1 MKGKKKKYRYGI
13 KEKTL
18 SFILF
23 PCIMIALF
31 SCIYTGYSQYNT
43 IEDEIGTELKT
54 AAYGA
59 RIISESLGMNAD
71 EMKSQIDTYA
81 DETDTE
87 ITIFNG
93 DVRTVT
99 SIDNALNTKM
109 DAHIEEQLIKTKAN
123 LYVKDSLVNGE
134 EYFGYYIPFVQN
146 NELRG
151 AAFSGIPKAKVQSII
166 IKKVAALVISIVIIM
181 AVFVTLAVLQ
191 IGRILKKLTVASDY
205 AESLDENDLCVEY
218 DNKIKNDV
226 DEYTGIA
233 NILYRA
239 INKLRDLITNINTSS
254 QSSLNISSELSRNS
268 QNLSRTTTEI
278 ANVISNVTEGAQNQ
292 ADETQKVAESIQNMG
307 KDIEIIVDN
316 GDKLSEAAQNMSAAQ
331 NKVVDTMSVLHST
344 NQTIMNDVTE
354 VNNQIEITNNSIKSI
369 YSALSIIQDIAEQTN
384 LLSLNASIEAAR
396 AGEAG
401 KGFAVVASEIK
412 QLADQSS
419 TNSSEIECSLQ
430 ALIENYKLIIDKMEN
445 TTANIGEQNDKLRET
460 ESDFE
465 TLNSGIAET
474 TTQIKEIN
482 DIVSDINNQREVINE
497 AVLNLS
503 AISEENAASSQEVMA
518 SVEELNSIVSIVDDK
533 ASELEKMNKELNEL
547 VAVFRI
553 DL

>member
-166 IKKVAALVISIVIIM
+166 IKKVAAMVISIVIIM

-226 DEYTGIA
+226 DEYTEIA

-553 DL
+553 D

>member
-123 LYVKDSLVNGE
+123 LYVKDALANGE

-151 AAFSGIPKAKVQSII
+151 AAFSGIPKAKAQSII
-166 IKKVAALVISIVIIM
+166 IKKVVAMVISIVIIM
-181 AVFVTLAVLQ
+181 AVFVTIAVLQ

-226 DEYTGIA
+226 DEYTEIA

-553 DL
+553 D

>member
-166 IKKVAALVISIVIIM
+166 IKKVAAMVISIVIIM

-254 QSSLNISSELSRNS
+254 QNSLNISSELSRNS

-553 DL
+553 D

>member
-166 IKKVAALVISIVIIM
+166 IKKVAAMVISIVIIM

-191 IGRILKKLTVASDY
+191 IGRILKKLEVASDY

-254 QSSLNISSELSRNS
+254 QNSLNISSELSRNS

-553 DL
+553 D

>member
-166 IKKVAALVISIVIIM
+166 IKKVAAMVISIVIIM
-181 AVFVTLAVLQ
+181 AVFVMLAVLQ
-191 IGRILKKLTVASDY
+191 IGRILKKLEVASDY

-553 DL
+553 D

>member
-166 IKKVAALVISIVIIM
+166 IKKVAAMVISIVIIM

-191 IGRILKKLTVASDY
+191 IGRILKKLEVASDY

-226 DEYTGIA
+226 DEYTEIA

-465 TLNSGIAET
+465 ILNSGIAET

-553 DL
+553 D

>member
-166 IKKVAALVISIVIIM
+166 IKKVAAMVISIVIIM

-191 IGRILKKLTVASDY
+191 IGRILKKLEVASDY

-218 DNKIKNDV
+218 NNKIKNDV

-553 DL
+553 D

>member
-1 MKGKKKKYRYGI
+1 MKGKNKKYKYGI

-43 IEDEIGTELKT
+43 IEDEIGKELKT

-59 RIISESLGMNAD
+59 QIISESLGMKAD
-71 EMKSQIDTYA
+71 NMKSQIDTYA

-93 DVRTVT
+93 DVRAVT
-99 SIDNALNTKM
+99 SIDGALNTKM
-109 DAHIEEQLIKTKAN
+109 DSHIKDKLVNTKEN
-123 LYVKDSLVNGE
+123 LYVKDALVDGE
-134 EYFGYYIPFVQN
+134 VYFGYYIPFVQN

-151 AAFSGIPKAKVQSII
+151 AVFSGIPREKAQSII
-166 IKKVAALVISIVIIM
+166 IKKVRAMVISIVIIM
-181 AVFVTLAVLQ
+181 IVFVTLAISQ
-191 IGRILKKLTVASDY
+191 ITQILKKLTVASDY
-205 AESLDENDLCVEY
+205 AESLDENNLCVEY
-218 DNKIKNDV
+218 DNKIKKDT
-226 DEYTGIA
+226 DEYTGIG

-239 INKLRDLITNINTSS
+239 INKLRDLIKKINSSS
-254 QSSLNISSELSRNS
+254 QSSLTISSDLSQNS

-292 ADETQKVAESIQNMG
+292 ADETQKVAASIQNMG
-307 KDIEIIVDN
+307 KDIEKIADN
-316 GDKLSEAAQNMSAAQ
+316 GDKLSTAAENMSAAQ
-331 NKVVDTMSVLHST
+331 NKVVDTMNVLHST

-401 KGFAVVASEIK
+401 RGFAVVASEIK

-445 TTANIGEQNDKLRET
+445 TTSNIGEQNDKLRET
-460 ESDFE
+460 ESNFE
-465 TLNSGIAET
+465 ILNNGIAET

-482 DIVSDINNQREVINE
+482 DIVSDINSQREVINE

-518 SVEELNSIVSIVDDK
+518 SVEELNSVVSIVDDK

-547 VAVFRI
+547 VTVFRI
-553 DL
+553 D

>member
-166 IKKVAALVISIVIIM
+166 IKKVAAMVISIVIIM

-191 IGRILKKLTVASDY
+191 IGRILKKLEVASDY

-445 TTANIGEQNDKLRET
+445 TTANIGEQNDKLCET

-465 TLNSGIAET
+465 ILNSGIAET

-553 DL
+553 D

>member
-166 IKKVAALVISIVIIM
+166 IKKVAAMVISIVIIM

-191 IGRILKKLTVASDY
+191 IGRILKKLEVASDY

-226 DEYTGIA
+226 DEYTEIA

-316 GDKLSEAAQNMSAAQ
+316 GEKLSEGAQNMSAAQ

-553 DL
+553 D

>member
-1 MKGKKKKYRYGI
+1 MKGKNKKYKYGI

-43 IEDEIGTELKT
+43 IEDEIGKELKT

-59 RIISESLGMNAD
+59 QIISESLGMKAD
-71 EMKSQIDTYA
+71 NMKSQIDTYA

-93 DVRTVT
+93 DVRAVT
-99 SIDNALNTKM
+99 SIDGALNTKM
-109 DAHIEEQLIKTKAN
+109 DSHIKDKLVNTKEN
-123 LYVKDSLVNGE
+123 LYVKDALVDGE
-134 EYFGYYIPFVQN
+134 VYFGYYIPFVQN

-151 AAFSGIPKAKVQSII
+151 AVFSGIPREKAQSII
-166 IKKVAALVISIVIIM
+166 IKKVRAMVISIVIIM
-181 AVFVTLAVLQ
+181 IVFVTLAISQ
-191 IGRILKKLTVASDY
+191 ITQILKKLTVASDY
-205 AESLDENDLCVEY
+205 AESLDENNLCVEY
-218 DNKIKNDV
+218 DNKIKKDT
-226 DEYTGIA
+226 DEYTGIG

-239 INKLRDLITNINTSS
+239 INKLRDLIKKINSSS
-254 QSSLNISSELSRNS
+254 QSSLTISSDLSQNS

-292 ADETQKVAESIQNMG
+292 ADETQKVAASIQNMG
-307 KDIEIIVDN
+307 KDIEKIADN
-316 GDKLSEAAQNMSAAQ
+316 GDKLSTAAENMSAAQ
-331 NKVVDTMSVLHST
+331 NKVVDTMNVLHST

-401 KGFAVVASEIK
+401 RGFAVVASEIK

-430 ALIENYKLIIDKMEN
+430 TLIENYKLIIDKMEN
-445 TTANIGEQNDKLRET
+445 TTSNIGEQNDKLRET
-460 ESDFE
+460 ESNFE
-465 TLNSGIAET
+465 ILNNGIAET

-482 DIVSDINNQREVINE
+482 DIVSDINSQREVINE

-518 SVEELNSIVSIVDDK
+518 SVEELNSVVSIVDDK

-547 VAVFRI
+547 VTVFRI
-553 DL
+553 D

>member
-1 MKGKKKKYRYGI
+1 MKGKNKKYKYGI

-43 IEDEIGTELKT
+43 IEDEIGKELKT

-59 RIISESLGMNAD
+59 QIISESLGMKAD
-71 EMKSQIDTYA
+71 NMKSQIDTYA

-93 DVRTVT
+93 DVRAVT
-99 SIDNALNTKM
+99 SIDGALNTKM
-109 DAHIEEQLIKTKAN
+109 DSHIKDKLVNTKEN
-123 LYVKDSLVNGE
+123 LYVKDALVDGE
-134 EYFGYYIPFVQN
+134 VYFGYYIPFVQN

-151 AAFSGIPKAKVQSII
+151 AVFSGIPREKAQSII
-166 IKKVAALVISIVIIM
+166 IKKVRAMVISIVIIM
-181 AVFVTLAVLQ
+181 IVFVTLAISQ
-191 IGRILKKLTVASDY
+191 ITQILKKLTVASDY
-205 AESLDENDLCVEY
+205 AESLDENNLCVEY
-218 DNKIKNDV
+218 DNKIKKDT
-226 DEYTGIA
+226 DEYTGIG

-239 INKLRDLITNINTSS
+239 INKLRDLIKKINSSS
-254 QSSLNISSELSRNS
+254 QSSLTISSDLSQNS

-292 ADETQKVAESIQNMG
+292 ADETQKVAASIQNMG
-307 KDIEIIVDN
+307 KDIEKIADN
-316 GDKLSEAAQNMSAAQ
+316 GDKLSTAAENMSAAQ
-331 NKVVDTMSVLHST
+331 NKVVDTMNVLHST

-401 KGFAVVASEIK
+401 RGFAVVASEIK

-445 TTANIGEQNDKLRET
+445 TTSNIGEQNDKLRET
-460 ESDFE
+460 ESNFE
-465 TLNSGIAET
+465 ILNNGIAET

-482 DIVSDINNQREVINE
+482 DIVSDINSQREVINE

-547 VAVFRI
+547 VTVFRI
-553 DL
+553 D

>member
-166 IKKVAALVISIVIIM
+166 IKKVAAMVISIVIIM

-191 IGRILKKLTVASDY
+191 IGRILKKLEVASDY

-445 TTANIGEQNDKLRET
+445 TTANIDEQNDKLRET

-465 TLNSGIAET
+465 ILNSGIAET

-553 DL
+553 D

>member
-166 IKKVAALVISIVIIM
+166 IKKVAAMVISIVIIM

-191 IGRILKKLTVASDY
+191 IGRILKKLEVASDY

-430 ALIENYKLIIDKMEN
+430 ALIENYKLIIDKMGN

-553 DL
+553 D

>member
-166 IKKVAALVISIVIIM
+166 IKKVAAMVISIVIIM

-191 IGRILKKLTVASDY
+191 IGRILKKLEVASDY

-331 NKVVDTMSVLHST
+331 NKVVDTMSVLHCT

-553 DL
+553 D

>member
-166 IKKVAALVISIVIIM
+166 IKKVAAMVISIVIIM
-181 AVFVTLAVLQ
+181 AVFVALAVLQ
-191 IGRILKKLTVASDY
+191 IGRILKKLEVASDY

-553 DL
+553 D

>member
-1 MKGKKKKYRYGI
+1 MKSKKKNYRYGI

-166 IKKVAALVISIVIIM
+166 IKKVAAMVISIVIIM

-191 IGRILKKLTVASDY
+191 IGRILKKLEVASDY

-553 DL
+553 D

>member
-166 IKKVAALVISIVIIM
+166 IKKVAAMVISIVIIM

-191 IGRILKKLTVASDY
+191 IGRILKKLEVASDY

-292 ADETQKVAESIQNMG
+292 ADETQKVA
-307 KDIEIIVDN
+307 
-316 GDKLSEAAQNMSAAQ
+316 
-331 NKVVDTMSVLHST
+331 
-344 NQTIMNDVTE
+344 
-354 VNNQIEITNNSIKSI
+354 
-369 YSALSIIQDIAEQTN
+369 
-384 LLSLNASIEAAR
+384 
-396 AGEAG
+396 
-401 KGFAVVASEIK
+401 
-412 QLADQSS
+412 
-419 TNSSEIECSLQ
+419 
-430 ALIENYKLIIDKMEN
+430 
-445 TTANIGEQNDKLRET
+445 
-460 ESDFE
+460 
-465 TLNSGIAET
+465 
-474 TTQIKEIN
+474 
-482 DIVSDINNQREVINE
+482 
-497 AVLNLS
+497 
-503 AISEENAASSQEVMA
+503 
-518 SVEELNSIVSIVDDK
+518 
-533 ASELEKMNKELNEL
+533 
-547 VAVFRI
+547 
-553 DL
+553 

>member
-1 MKGKKKKYRYGI
+1 MKGEKKKYRYGI

-166 IKKVAALVISIVIIM
+166 IKKVAAMVISIVIIM

-191 IGRILKKLTVASDY
+191 IGRILKKLEVASDY

-533 ASELEKMNKELNEL
+533 ASELEKMNKELNGL

-553 DL
+553 D

>member
-166 IKKVAALVISIVIIM
+166 IKKVAAMVISIMIIM
-181 AVFVTLAVLQ
+181 AVFVTIAVLQ
-191 IGRILKKLTVASDY
+191 IGRILKKLEVASDY

-239 INKLRDLITNINTSS
+239 INKLRDLITNINTAS

-465 TLNSGIAET
+465 TLNSGITET

-553 DL
+553 D

>member
-1 MKGKKKKYRYGI
+1 MKGKNKKYKYGI

-43 IEDEIGTELKT
+43 IEDEIGKELKT

-59 RIISESLGMNAD
+59 QIISESLGMKAD
-71 EMKSQIDTYA
+71 NMKSQIDTYA

-93 DVRTVT
+93 DVRAVT
-99 SIDNALNTKM
+99 SIDGALNTKM
-109 DAHIEEQLIKTKAN
+109 DSHIKDKLVNTKEN
-123 LYVKDSLVNGE
+123 LYVKDALVDGE
-134 EYFGYYIPFVQN
+134 VYFGYYIPFVQN

-151 AAFSGIPKAKVQSII
+151 AVFSGIPRAKAQSII
-166 IKKVAALVISIVIIM
+166 IKKVRAMVISIVIIM
-181 AVFVTLAVLQ
+181 IVFVTLAISQ
-191 IGRILKKLTVASDY
+191 ITQILKKLTVASDY
-205 AESLDENDLCVEY
+205 AESLDENNLCVEY
-218 DNKIKNDV
+218 DNKIKKDT
-226 DEYTGIA
+226 DEYTGIG

-239 INKLRDLITNINTSS
+239 INKLRDLIKKINSSS
-254 QSSLNISSELSRNS
+254 QSSLTISSDLSQNS

-292 ADETQKVAESIQNMG
+292 ADETQKVAASIQNMG
-307 KDIEIIVDN
+307 KDIEKIADN
-316 GDKLSEAAQNMSAAQ
+316 GDKLSTAAENMSAAQ
-331 NKVVDTMSVLHST
+331 NKVVDTMNVLHST

-401 KGFAVVASEIK
+401 RGFAVVASEIK

-445 TTANIGEQNDKLRET
+445 TTSNIGEQNDKLRET
-460 ESDFE
+460 ESNFE
-465 TLNSGIAET
+465 ILNNGIAET

-482 DIVSDINNQREVINE
+482 DIVSDINSQREVINE

-518 SVEELNSIVSIVDDK
+518 SVEELNSVVSIVDDK

-547 VAVFRI
+547 VTVFRI
-553 DL
+553 D

>member
-166 IKKVAALVISIVIIM
+166 IKKVAAMVISIVIIM
-181 AVFVTLAVLQ
+181 AVFVTIAVLQ
-191 IGRILKKLTVASDY
+191 IGRILKKLEVASDY

-553 DL
+553 D

>member
-166 IKKVAALVISIVIIM
+166 IKKVAAMVISIVIIM

-191 IGRILKKLTVASDY
+191 IGRILKKLEVASDY

-465 TLNSGIAET
+465 TLNNGIEET

-553 DL
+553 D

>member
-166 IKKVAALVISIVIIM
+166 IKKVAAMVISIVIIM

-191 IGRILKKLTVASDY
+191 IGRILKKLEVASDY

-460 ESDFE
+460 EADFE

-553 DL
+553 D

>member
-43 IEDEIGTELKT
+43 IEDEIGTGLKT

-166 IKKVAALVISIVIIM
+166 IKKVAAMVISIVIIM

-191 IGRILKKLTVASDY
+191 IGRILKKLEVASDY

-226 DEYTGIA
+226 DEYTEIA

-553 DL
+553 D

>member
-166 IKKVAALVISIVIIM
+166 IKKVAAMVISIVIIM

-191 IGRILKKLTVASDY
+191 IGRILKKLEVASDY
-205 AESLDENDLCVEY
+205 AESLDENALCVEY

-465 TLNSGIAET
+465 ILNSGIAET

-553 DL
+553 D

>member
-123 LYVKDSLVNGE
+123 LYVKDALVNGE

-151 AAFSGIPKAKVQSII
+151 AAFSGIPKAKAQSII
-166 IKKVAALVISIVIIM
+166 I
-181 AVFVTLAVLQ
+181 
-191 IGRILKKLTVASDY
+191 KKLTVASDY

-226 DEYTGIA
+226 DEYTEIA

-553 DL
+553 D

>member
-1 MKGKKKKYRYGI
+1 
-13 KEKTL
+13 
-18 SFILF
+18 
-23 PCIMIALF
+23 
-31 SCIYTGYSQYNT
+31 
-43 IEDEIGTELKT
+43 
-54 AAYGA
+54 
-59 RIISESLGMNAD
+59 
-71 EMKSQIDTYA
+71 
-81 DETDTE
+81 
-87 ITIFNG
+87 
-93 DVRTVT
+93 
-99 SIDNALNTKM
+99 
-109 DAHIEEQLIKTKAN
+109 
-123 LYVKDSLVNGE
+123 
-134 EYFGYYIPFVQN
+134 
-146 NELRG
+146 
-151 AAFSGIPKAKVQSII
+151 
-166 IKKVAALVISIVIIM
+166 
-181 AVFVTLAVLQ
+181 
-191 IGRILKKLTVASDY
+191 
-205 AESLDENDLCVEY
+205 
-218 DNKIKNDV
+218 
-226 DEYTGIA
+226 
-233 NILYRA
+233 
-239 INKLRDLITNINTSS
+239 
-254 QSSLNISSELSRNS
+254 
-268 QNLSRTTTEI
+268 
-278 ANVISNVTEGAQNQ
+278 
-292 ADETQKVAESIQNMG
+292 MG

-465 TLNSGIAET
+465 TLKSGIAET

-503 AISEENAASSQEVMA
+503 AISEENAASSHEVMA

-553 DL
+553 D

>member
-166 IKKVAALVISIVIIM
+166 IKKVAAMVISIVIIM

-191 IGRILKKLTVASDY
+191 IGRILKKLEVASDY

-419 TNSSEIECSLQ
+419 ANSSEIECSLQ

-553 DL
+553 D

>member
-166 IKKVAALVISIVIIM
+166 IKKVAAMVISIVIIM

-191 IGRILKKLTVASDY
+191 IGRILKKLEVASDY

-430 ALIENYKLIIDKMEN
+430 ALIENYKPIIDKMEN

-533 ASELEKMNKELNEL
+533 ASELEKMNKELNGL

-553 DL
+553 D

>member
-166 IKKVAALVISIVIIM
+166 IKKVAAMVISIVIIM

-191 IGRILKKLTVASDY
+191 IGRILKKLEVASDY

-316 GDKLSEAAQNMSAAQ
+316 GDKLSEAAQNMSVAQ

-553 DL
+553 D

>member
-166 IKKVAALVISIVIIM
+166 IKKVAAMVISIVIIM

-191 IGRILKKLTVASDY
+191 IGRILKKLEVASDY

-547 VAVFRI
+547 VKVFRI
-553 DL
+553 D

>member
-99 SIDNALNTKM
+99 SIDNVLNTKM

-166 IKKVAALVISIVIIM
+166 IKKVAAMVISIVIIM

-226 DEYTGIA
+226 DEYTEIA

-553 DL
+553 D